1 MGEMTLSLDTLL
13 RKYGPLMRYII
24 APILS
29 DPRDREEC
37 LQDAA
42 LRAWQNLAKYDPR
55 KGSFTTWLTV
65 LTRNAALNRARGLRP
80 PAAELDETLEAPNAD
95 PEAIVIEK
103 ERRQA
108 LADALATLTFP
119 ERALFYRKYYYR
131 QSTAQIAA
139 ETGLSPRAVEGRL
152 YRIKKHLKKKL
163 GGGLYD

>member
-1 MGEMTLSLDTLL
+1 MGESTLSLDTLL

-42 LRAWQNLAKYDPR
+42 LRAWENLGKYDPK
-55 KGSFTTWLTV
+55 KGSFTTWLTA
-65 LTRNAALNRARGLRP
+65 LTRNAALNRARGLHP
-80 PAAELDETLEAPNAD
+80 PAAELDENLEAPNAD
-95 PEAIVIEK
+95 PETIVIEK

-108 LADALATLTFP
+108 LADALNTLALP

-139 ETGLSPRAVEGRL
+139 ETGLSLRAVEGRL
-152 YRIKKHLKKKL
+152 YRIKKLLKKKL